1 MTRMTRSAKK
11 ILIFSTIAALVWL
24 SIGVLRQIG
33 KTGLDDF
40 YSPFQYSH
48 SIATARETGR
58 LVSIPKLETQ
68 ELRLGNLRFLVKEVW
83 IEKQIQVNHRW
94 FRYREETPIGYRL
107 MVALTDLYPSGT
119 KAFHEKS
126 VAIDRHKLICNDT
139 ITIEVSRSLGD
150 ISFTKITPPFPT
162 SIKLEFKDTGE
173 K

>member
-40 YSPFQYSH
+40 YSPFQYSR
-48 SIATARETGR
+48 SIAVARETGR
-58 LVSIPKLETQ
+58 LVSIPKLETP
-68 ELRLGNLRFLVKEVW
+68 ELQIGNLKFPVKEAWV
-83 IEKQIQVNHRW
+83 EKQTQINHRW
-94 FRYREETPIGYRL
+94 FRYREETTIGYRL
-107 MVALTDLYPSGT
+107 MVALTDLYPPGT
-119 KAFHEKS
+119 KSFNEKS
-126 VAIDRHKLICNDT
+126 IAIGHHKLICNDT
-139 ITIEVSRSLGD
+139 ITIEISSSLGD

-173 K
+173 Q